1 MSIGIIAEDDS
12 DVVVIKALT
21 LALIKPKKI
30 GFKRFIGHGCGKLRR
45 KCRAWA
51 DNLVR
56 QGCNWVIVA
65 HDLDKFNEAKLRAEL
80 NASVAEAGAQ
90 ATVVLIPRRE
100 IEAWLLYD
108 AEAIAQAFNERK
120 RPRLP
125 HDPEL
130 LPDPKDYLGKLVS
143 KEYDKEYLNTE
154 HNELI
159 ARYVNI
165 SRLRRSRSFAPHPRF
180 VAAFVAGRHEKV
192 GPAF

>member
-21 LALIKPKKI
+21 LALLKPKKI
-30 GFKRFIGHGCGKLRR
+30 GFKRFVGHGCGKLRR

-56 QGCNWVIVA
+56 QGCHWIVVA
-65 HDLDKFNEAKLRAEL
+65 HDLDEYNETKLHAEL
-80 NASVAEAGAQ
+80 NTSIADARAK

-108 AEAIAQAFNERK
+108 AQAIAQAFSERK
-120 RPRLP
+120 KPQLP

-130 LPDPKDYLGKLVS
+130 VPDPKKYLGELVS
-143 KEYDKEYLNTE
+143 KEYDKEYLNTK

-159 ARYVNI
+159 AKHVDVA
-165 SRLRRSRSFAPHPRF
+165 RLKKSKSFAPHPRF
-180 VAAFVAGRHEKV
+180 VANILG
-192 GPAF
+192 

>member
-1 MSIGIIAEDDS
+1 MRIGVIAEDDS
-12 DVVVIKALT
+12 DVVVIKELT
-21 LALIKPKKI
+21 LSLMKPKKI
-30 GFKRFIGHGCGKLRR
+30 GFKRFVGHGCGKLRR

-56 QGCNWVIVA
+56 QGCPWIVVV
-65 HDLDKFNEAKLRAEL
+65 HDLDEYNENELRAEL
-80 NASVAEAGAQ
+80 SGAVADVRAQ

-108 AEAIAQAFNERK
+108 SEAIALAFNERK

-130 LPDPKDYLGKLVS
+130 LPDPKGFLGKLVYR
-143 KEYDKEYLNTE
+143 EYSKEYLNTK

-159 ARYVNI
+159 AKHVNV

-180 VAAFVAGRHEKV
+180 VENILS
-192 GPAF
+192 

>member
-30 GFKRFIGHGCGKLRR
+30 GFKRRIGHGCGKLRR

-56 QGCNWVIVA
+56 EGCHWLIVA
-65 HDLDKFNEAKLRAEL
+65 HDLDDYNEAKLYAEL
-80 NASVAEAGAQ
+80 NSSIVDAGAQ
-90 ATVVLIPRRE
+90 VTVVLIPRRA
-100 IEAWLLYD
+100 IETWLLYD
-108 AEAIAQAFNERK
+108 AQAIAKAFNERDK
-120 RPRLP
+120 PKLP

-130 LPDPKDYLGKLVS
+130 LPDPKDFLGKLVS
-143 KEYDKEYLNTE
+143 KEYDKEYLNTK

-159 ARYVNI
+159 AKHVDG
-165 SRLRRSRSFAPHPRF
+165 LTT
-180 VAAFVAGRHEKV
+180 
-192 GPAF
+192 